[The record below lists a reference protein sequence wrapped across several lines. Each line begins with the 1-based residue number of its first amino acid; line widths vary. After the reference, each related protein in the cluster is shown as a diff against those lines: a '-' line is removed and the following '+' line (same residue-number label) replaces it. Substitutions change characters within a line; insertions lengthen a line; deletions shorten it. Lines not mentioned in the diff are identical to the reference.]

1 MSDRRKIELRPEP
14 PHRQIDRIPPS
25 LERWGIIVL
34 VVIAVALAAAVMV
47 FMPLLK
53 K

>member
-1 MSDRRKIELRPEP
+1 MSDRRKIELRLEP
-14 PHRQIDRIPPS
+14 PHRQIDRIPRS

-34 VVIAVALAAAVMV
+34 VVIAVALAAAVIV